1 MGAKC
6 HSSVNILHKLYNLL
20 AILYGTHSF
29 THWKMGSFIVSKG
42 VPSSHYTLWHIHLL
56 VVLYHVKE
64 GIGANPGQ
72 VLLQLSSRVVHVS
85 RDVTTRLWG
94 VGKKRG
100 QNSLSKP
107 FPTSKVSTRTLLVT

>member
-1 MGAKC
+1 
-6 HSSVNILHKLYNLL
+6 
-20 AILYGTHSF
+20 
-29 THWKMGSFIVSKG
+29 MGSFYTVSKG
-42 VPSSHYTLWHIHLL
+42 VPSSHYTHGIVQYLL
-56 VVLYHVKE
+56 VVVYHVKE

-72 VLLQLSSRVVHVS
+72 ILLQLSSRVVHVP

-94 VGKKRG
+94 VGMKIG